1 MAMRVETSP
10 SYLSSVRDYRPSP
23 GDLPR
28 ASYRLRPCHQ
38 ADLRDVARGV
48 EETNAGIATKYLR
61 DGLLATLSGAH
72 DDDEDIGFVELH
84 DLERFCDRFSVWA
97 HPAVITWRRR
107 VTRCRRAVDR
117 LREAGAHAHASVL
130 HVVYGHPD
138 PSVRSLPGHLL
149 SYLGE
154 LAPLARYVPAVEDRR
169 REMARLEA
177 MRLTREPGRVDATRS
192 VPEHWGAGETD
203 PLAESAEEAAEAV
216 RRGAAVR
223 MGIPAAATAGTLD
236 LVRHRE
242 RYDWAL
248 RATSSGDALRAA
260 TAPYG
265 VPPPKKGA
273 GEGKAD
279 FHAREAAHEE
289 RRSAWDARVAAF
301 AVRAREE
308 ADLMLGDASRA
319 YQAAW
324 QACPA

>member
-10 SYLSSVRDYRPSP
+10 SYLSSVRDYRPAAHE
-23 GDLPR
+23 PR
-28 ASYRLRPCHQ
+28 LSYRLRPCHQ

-61 DGLLATLSGAH
+61 DGLAAFQAGE
-72 DDDEDIGFVELH
+72 DDGDVGFVELH

-97 HPAVITWRRR
+97 HPAIVTWRRR
-107 VTRCRRAVDR
+107 ITRCRRAVDA
-117 LREAGAHAHASVL
+117 LRQAGEHAHAAVL

-138 PSVRSLPGHLL
+138 PSTRNLPGHLL

-154 LAPLARYVPAVEDRR
+154 LAPLARYAPVVEERR
-169 REMARLEA
+169 REMARQEA
-177 MRLTREPGRVDATRS
+177 ILALS
-192 VPEHWGAGETD
+192 VLGALPDDLDAGE
-203 PLAESAEEAAEAV
+203 PEEFAVSPQEAAEAV

-223 MGIPAAATAGTLD
+223 MGIPAAAAEGTTD

-265 VPPPKKGA
+265 APAPKKSP
-273 GEGKAD
+273 EETKAS
-279 FHAREAAHEE
+279 FHVREAAHEE
-289 RRSAWDARVAAF
+289 RRAAWDARVAAF
-301 AVRAREE
+301 AVKAREE
-308 ADLMLGDASRA
+308 SDGMLGLASRS

-324 QACPA
+324 QASPA